1 MLSVIL
7 PMSAFLLVAAIT
19 PGPVNII
26 ATSTGA
32 AHGFRRALPH
42 VFGAS
47 ASYCLICLLA
57 GTGLSGFLS
66 GNPKIAQAMQLAGGA
81 FLLYLAW
88 RIASAPVEALPSD
101 DKPTPPE
108 LTQGF
113 LNGFLAQGLNPKAW
127 LAALSGAGLFLA
139 GSPQPFLSLML
150 YCGLAFTI
158 CVGSIG
164 TWAGLGSLL
173 QAFLARPKRAK
184 FFNLIMAGLLAACV
198 IMMFFQ
204 G

>member
-1 MLSVIL
+1 MLSAIL

-32 AHGFRRALPH
+32 EHGFRRALPH

-47 ASYCLICLLA
+47 VSYCLICLLA
-57 GTGLSGFLS
+57 GTGLTGFLS
-66 GNPKIAQAMQLAGGA
+66 GNPKIALAMQLAGGA

-88 RIASAPVEALPSD
+88 RIASAPVEPLPTGE
-101 DKPTPPE
+101 KPMPPR
-108 LTQGF
+108 LTTGF

-127 LAALSGAGLFLA
+127 LASLSGAGLFLA
-139 GSPQPFLSLML
+139 GSPHPSLSLML
-150 YCGLAFTI
+150 YCGLAFAI

-164 TWAGLGSLL
+164 TWAGLGGLL
-173 QAFLARPKRAK
+173 QAFLTRPERAK
-184 FFNLIMAGLLAACV
+184 FFNLSMGGLLAACV
-198 IMMFFQ
+198 MAMFFQ
-204 G
+204 A